1 MDPKKSIERLG
12 PTPSML
18 SNLASGA
25 RNVNAMSK
33 NNHGQ
38 SDDFCL
44 PSGVPKRAP
53 PSPAILH
60 PIQIVTRRTGVSADV
75 LRVWEKRYGVVAPV
89 RSTSGRRLYS
99 DADIQRL
106 RLVVQAT
113 RAGRPI
119 GQVAAL
125 STPALVALLDE
136 EASPSGPPRR
146 GRDDGARPASP
157 AVGDLLEACIDAI
170 GDFDAVGLDLL
181 LRRAIV
187 ALSADDFLDAIVLP
201 LVEHLRVRVLDGSLP
216 RSHAHLANAGL
227 RRVLDHAVATATAPL
242 ASRDIVVAALGGNVH
257 EIDTLIVAATAASD
271 GWRVTYVTPG
281 VPADDVVETLQ
292 HVGARVLALS
302 LAASSGD
309 RVIPRELRRLRALLP
324 PPVEILAVGASADVQ
339 RAALAETA
347 ATPIVGLGMLRAR
360 LRDLRNP
367 ASVDARPR
375 ARGAKGR
382 RARPRR

>member
-1 MDPKKSIERLG
+1 M
-12 PTPSML
+12 
-18 SNLASGA
+18 
-25 RNVNAMSK
+25 
-33 NNHGQ
+33 
-38 SDDFCL
+38 
-44 PSGVPKRAP
+44 PKRAP
-53 PSPAILH
+53 SAPAILH

-75 LRVWEKRYGVVAPV
+75 LRVWEKRYGVVTPV

-99 DADIQRL
+99 DADIERL
-106 RLVVQAT
+106 RLIVQAT

-125 STPALVALLDE
+125 TTPALVAMLDE
-136 EASPSGPPRR
+136 EASPPEPRRR

-157 AVGDLLEACIDAI
+157 IGDLLERCIGAI

-181 LRRAIV
+181 LGRAIV
-187 ALSADDFLDAIVLP
+187 ALSADDFLDDVVLP

-242 ASRDIVVAALGGNVH
+242 ASRDIVVAALGGHVN
-257 EIDTLIVAATAASD
+257 EIDTLVVAATAASD
-271 GWRVTYVTPG
+271 GWRVTYVAPG
-281 VPADDVVETLQ
+281 VPADDIVETLQ

-309 RVIPRELRRLRALLP
+309 RVVPRELRRLRALLP
-324 PPVEILAVGASADVQ
+324 SHVEILAVGTTADVQ
-339 RAALAETA
+339 RAALSETG

-360 LRDLRNP
+360 LRDLRAP

-375 ARGAKGR
+375 GRGAGER